1 MPRCS
6 SCHSEIPGFQTLC
19 QKCYDTEY
27 ARISHRRGP
36 KTLRE
41 RLTRRSALF
50 AVFIYAYAFVVF
62 RTAEFHLNTHPM
74 PTKTAAL
81 SALLFASF
89 AFYLKSS

>member
-6 SCHSEIPGFQTLC
+6 SCNREIPGFQTLC

-27 ARISHRRGP
+27 ARISHPRGP

-41 RLTRRSALF
+41 RLTRRSVLF
-50 AVFIYAYAFVVF
+50 ALFIYAYSFVVF
-62 RTAEFHLNTHPM
+62 RTAEFHLYTHPM

-81 SALLFASF
+81 SAVLFASL
-89 AFYLKSS
+89 AFYVESR